1 MIYKGTT
8 ITGKTIDLG
17 NPISV
22 RINKSDDAPAD
33 DLYVVFC
40 YEDFIE
46 ELKYIK
52 VYCCDDIIFNG
63 ILDEQIVDITS
74 SGKLFKIY
82 ARSTAALLIDNSALP
97 QSYSNTS
104 LEIIFNRHIKPYGF
118 TKFVGNNKLFSKEF
132 IVYKGMSEW
141 DVLEKFCTMFLYT
154 KPRINSNGTINASG
168 KFDESKNIYLN
179 NFDGQTKYKSISKN
193 IKRYNKISEVFVRAG
208 KESSYSI
215 KAVDEYAIKSGVKR
229 RRYLNLYDNT
239 KIPVNYAQLVIDDAN
254 KKSSEIKVSCVGMVN
269 TDIGCMVTIED
280 KLLGKLENLH
290 ISKIKYSMDAFGEVT
305 ELTMYEEK

>member
-22 RINKSDDAPAD
+22 RINKSDDALAD

-104 LEIIFNRHIKPYGF
+104 LEIIFNRHIRPYGF

-154 KPRINSNGTINASG
+154 KPRISSNGTINASG
-168 KFDESKNIYLN
+168 KFDESKNVYLN

-193 IKRYNKISEVFVRAG
+193 IKRYNKISEVFIRAG

-215 KAVDEYAIKSGVKR
+215 KAVDEYAIKSGIKR

-239 KIPVNYAQLVIDDAN
+239 NIPVNYAQRVIDDAN

>member
-33 DLYVVFC
+33 DLYVVFY

-52 VYCCDDIIFNG
+52 VYCGDDIIFDG

-154 KPRINSNGTINASG
+154 KPRISSNGTINASG
-168 KFDESKNIYLN
+168 KFDESKNVYLN
-179 NFDGQTKYKSISKN
+179 NFNGQTKYKSISKN

-215 KAVDEYAIKSGVKR
+215 KAVDEYAIKFGVKR

-239 KIPVNYAQLVIDDAN
+239 NIPVNYAQLVINDAN

>member
-22 RINKSDDAPAD
+22 RINKSDDALAD

-168 KFDESKNIYLN
+168 KFDESKNVYLN

-239 KIPVNYAQLVIDDAN
+239 NIPVNYAQRVIDDAN

-290 ISKIKYSMDAFGEVT
+290 INKIKYSMDAFGEVT